1 MKVILLQ
8 DVKGKG
14 KKDEMIDVP
23 DGYARNF
30 LLKQKLAIVAD
41 AKAQNELKNREE
53 ARLFKISEDQKAARA
68 LAEKLSGIVVKIK
81 ASSGADGKLYGA
93 ITSKDIAETL
103 ERDFGISIDKR
114 KMNLADN
121 IKNCHL
127 ICDDCKC
134 LISSI
139 RRLFKTYMLS
149 SR

>member
-93 ITSKDIAETL
+93 LTSKDIAETL

-121 IKNCHL
+121 IKAHGTYTVESKL
-127 ICDDCKC
+127 YTD
-134 LISSI
+134 ISGK
-139 RRLFKTYMLS
+139 FTVVVHD
-149 SR
+149 

>member
-14 KKDEMIDVP
+14 KKDEMVEVP

-53 ARLFKISEDQKAARA
+53 ARLFKISEEKKAAHA

-93 ITSKDIAETL
+93 ITAKDIAETL

-121 IKNCHL
+121 IKAHGTYTVEAKL
-127 ICDDCKC
+127 YTD
-134 LISSI
+134 ISGK
-139 RRLFKTYMLS
+139 FTVVVHD
-149 SR
+149 